1 MAYAI
6 ENARY
11 QWDEG
16 ERRLRQ
22 AEPEH
27 AAALDHVLWQIVDE
41 LRKRLGSTFTLE
53 ELATLYNE
61 GTDWADDIAS
71 RREAGLDTSAVVDA
85 AFARYAREAW
95 NFSGGRYVPEDVARE
110 QRRQAAAV
118 ERAKLEPF

>member
-22 AEPEH
+22 ADPEH
-27 AAALDHVLWQIVDE
+27 AAALERVLWQLIDE

-53 ELATLYNE
+53 ELASLYNE
-61 GTDWADDIAS
+61 GTDWADDMAS
-71 RREAGLDTSAVVDA
+71 RREAGLDTGAVVDA

-95 NFSGGRYVPEDVARE
+95 NFSGGRYVPEKIARE
-110 QRRQAAAV
+110 QRRQAAV
-118 ERAKLEPF
+118 EERERMDRL

>member
-22 AEPEH
+22 ADPAH
-27 AAALDHVLWQIVDE
+27 SAALDRVLWQIVDE
-41 LRKRLGSTFTLE
+41 LRKRVGATFTLE

-61 GTDWADDIAS
+61 GTDWADDFAS
-71 RREAGLDTSAVVDA
+71 RRDTGLETSAVVDA

-95 NFSGGRYVPEDVARE
+95 NFSGGRYVPENIARE
-110 QRRQAAAV
+110 QRRQAAAE
-118 ERAKLEPF
+118 ERERMDPF

>member
-27 AAALDHVLWQIVDE
+27 AAALDPVLWQIVDE

-61 GTDWADDIAS
+61 GTDWADYIAS
-71 RREAGLDTSAVVDA
+71 RRSAGLDTSTVVDA

-95 NFSGGRYVPEDVARE
+95 NFSGGRYVPEDIARE
-110 QRRQAAAV
+110 QRRQAAAA
-118 ERAKLEPF
+118 ERSKLEPF